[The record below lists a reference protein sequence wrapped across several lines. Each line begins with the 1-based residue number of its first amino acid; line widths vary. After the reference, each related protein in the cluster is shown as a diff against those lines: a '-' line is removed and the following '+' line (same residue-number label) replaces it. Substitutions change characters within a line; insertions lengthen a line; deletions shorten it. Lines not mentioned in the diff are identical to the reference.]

1 MKSQCAL
8 KALLNGAYGYF
19 FSLFLTGWL
28 IGWVEGEIFALR
40 ELGLLP
46 QSERWTPQ
54 GFSFPFLI
62 GWLIAWTAG
71 GILAGYIWL
80 RLLLLTLVGREVIVA
95 SPMSFDIVVRPIG
108 RLRRYR
114 LTEVCNLRV
123 LEDTASTMTWW
134 WYRWVMPT
142 VGIIAFDYGASTVR
156 FGLTIEPAEAWQIVT
171 LLRERFGQY
180 MAEEEDEEET
190 ED

>member
-1 MKSQCAL
+1 MNDEEATVVWLSEGGIAMAFVEPSKGRAKITEL
-8 KALLNGAYGYF
+8 GDTLRIEIPTRPKGFAEWGVWLF

-54 GFSFPFLI
+54 DFSFPLI

-123 LEDTASTMTWW
+123 LEDTASMMTWW
-134 WYRWVMPT
+134 WYR
-142 VGIIAFDYGASTVR
+142 
-156 FGLTIEPAEAWQIVT
+156 
-171 LLRERFGQY
+171 
-180 MAEEEDEEET
+180 
-190 ED
+190 